1 MAFVNSLI
9 KKSRLSIAF
18 VALTFVAGSPG
29 LMAQLD
35 GPVWSNRTLNQSVP
49 PAPGNPVGPAFQ
61 SGAPG
66 AVSHRAGGFPIPA
79 EASPDVAA
87 RQGKLAEALSQVR
100 ALQRAE
106 PNNVGHR
113 IREARYL
120 SWLGRHYTSA
130 NRSRAILREH
140 PNHVEAL
147 TAYGT
152 ELYWQGNWREAQ
164 SVFAQAIKLGDDND
178 ISPRLGYLKVLVKT
192 GRASDAYRQAM
203 DLDQATGRLD
213 PELGMFI
220 AESLGEIGMY
230 REGSGYAQRP
240 TNDQDILVRQ
250 SAFAAKTRIAG
261 ADKRS
266 VAGLVHQGMRS
277 QNSYEGEL
285 SRGDLLLRSGNL
297 GDAAASYQRATQMRP
312 EQEGAYLGLARVAR
326 NAGHHNDALSGYRRA
341 VQVNPESISGWIG
354 IAEMSRFAGNTAAAW
369 QALETAQSIAPQSAL
384 VYREKLRLAHSQKDR
399 ERFHAVLDEYRHTQP
414 TDAHVVLWTE
424 RWAADRK
431 RPVNDGA
438 LQSILDPMA
447 PDLNAQAL
455 ELLRRNGAAS
465 WKRVSTAVPAA
476 PSPMLDEPAQ
486 RELSKRI
493 HTLSPDIV
501 NLRVGYEYSDI
512 KDTSNL
518 GADRTDWHEGYI
530 TGYWR
535 EKLGN
540 TFSFDYR
547 VYHRFD
553 SNAQELQGGWSRH
566 VSPRWILGAR
576 LGGAFSGSFI
586 PRWRAGAEATFLQND
601 RLSWNVRYNHLRFAD
616 EPVNQFVPGVTWK
629 WNDRFTSTGRLYI
642 THNAPKNDVSNTG
655 VSAYFDLLYT
665 VAANSS
671 AKIFY
676 SFGDENATTLVQDLI
691 GDKNFQSAGIELRL
705 GINQHWAIIPSYRFE
720 RHNLF
725 DLHAVAL
732 ALNRQF

>member
-49 PAPGNPVGPAFQ
+49 PVPGNPVGPAFQ

-66 AVSHRAGGFPIPA
+66 AVSHRAGGFSIPA

-178 ISPRLGYLKVLVKT
+178 ISPRLGYLKVL
-192 GRASDAYRQAM
+192 
-203 DLDQATGRLD
+203 
-213 PELGMFI
+213 
-220 AESLGEIGMY
+220 
-230 REGSGYAQRP
+230 
-240 TNDQDILVRQ
+240 
-250 SAFAAKTRIAG
+250 
-261 ADKRS
+261 
-266 VAGLVHQGMRS
+266 
-277 QNSYEGEL
+277 
-285 SRGDLLLRSGNL
+285 
-297 GDAAASYQRATQMRP
+297 
-312 EQEGAYLGLARVAR
+312 
-326 NAGHHNDALSGYRRA
+326 
-341 VQVNPESISGWIG
+341 
-354 IAEMSRFAGNTAAAW
+354 
-369 QALETAQSIAPQSAL
+369 
-384 VYREKLRLAHSQKDR
+384 
-399 ERFHAVLDEYRHTQP
+399 
-414 TDAHVVLWTE
+414 
-424 RWAADRK
+424 
-431 RPVNDGA
+431 
-438 LQSILDPMA
+438 
-447 PDLNAQAL
+447 
-455 ELLRRNGAAS
+455 
-465 WKRVSTAVPAA
+465 
-476 PSPMLDEPAQ
+476 
-486 RELSKRI
+486 
-493 HTLSPDIV
+493 
-501 NLRVGYEYSDI
+501 
-512 KDTSNL
+512 
-518 GADRTDWHEGYI
+518 
-530 TGYWR
+530 
-535 EKLGN
+535 
-540 TFSFDYR
+540 
-547 VYHRFD
+547 
-553 SNAQELQGGWSRH
+553 
-566 VSPRWILGAR
+566 
-576 LGGAFSGSFI
+576 
-586 PRWRAGAEATFLQND
+586 
-601 RLSWNVRYNHLRFAD
+601 
-616 EPVNQFVPGVTWK
+616 
-629 WNDRFTSTGRLYI
+629 
-642 THNAPKNDVSNTG
+642 
-655 VSAYFDLLYT
+655 YT

-671 AKIFY
+671 AKTFY

-691 GDKNFQSAGIELRL
+691 GDKNFQSGGIELRL

>member
-1 MAFVNSLI
+1 MAFVNSTTKTNRFPI
-9 KKSRLSIAF
+9 TI
-18 VALTFVAGSPG
+18 VAILLAAAPVGTQ
-29 LMAQLD
+29 AQLD
-35 GPVWSNRTLNQSVP
+35 GPVWSRGAPSQSASP
-49 PAPGNPVGPAFQ
+49 SYGAPTGPGFD
-61 SGAPG
+61 SGAPA
-66 AVSHRAGGFPIPA
+66 AVPRRAAGFPLPA

-87 RQGKLAEALSQVR
+87 RQGQLSQALSQVR

-106 PNNVGHR
+106 PENVGHR

-120 SWLGRHYTSA
+120 SWLARHYTAA
-130 NRSRAILREH
+130 NRFRAILREH
-140 PNHVEAL
+140 PNHVGAL
-147 TAYGT
+147 TAYGR

-164 SVFAQAIKLGDDND
+164 SVFAQAIKLADNKD
-178 ISPRLGYLKVLVKT
+178 IAPRVGYIKVLAKI

-203 DLDQATGRLD
+203 DLDRSTGQQD

-220 AESLGEIGMY
+220 ADSLGNIGMF
-230 REGSGYAQRP
+230 SASAGYARRP
-240 TNDQDILVRQ
+240 TNDRDILVRQ
-250 SAFAAKTRIAG
+250 AVFAAKTGVTGTDRRNRTSLIHQAMRG
-261 ADKRS
+261 QDS
-266 VAGLVHQGMRS
+266 YDGEVA
-277 QNSYEGEL
+277 
-285 SRGDLLLRSGNL
+285 RGDLLLRANAL
-297 GDAAASYQRATQMRP
+297 GDAAASYQRAIEMQP
-312 EQEGAYLGLARVAR
+312 EQEDAYLGLAHVSR
-326 NAGHHNDALSGYRRA
+326 NAGHQDDALSGYRRA
-341 VQVNPESISGWIG
+341 VQVNSESIAGWIG
-354 IAEMSRFAGNTAAAW
+354 ISEMSRFSGKPEAAW
-369 QALETAQSIAPQSAL
+369 QALETANSIAPQSAL
-384 VYREKLRLAHSQKDR
+384 VYREKLRLAHSQKDAD
-399 ERFHAVLDEYRHTQP
+399 RFHATLDEYRHTQP
-414 TDAHVVLWTE
+414 NDAHVVLWTE

-465 WKRVSTAVPAA
+465 WKTVSSAVPAA
-476 PSPMLDEPAQ
+476 PSPLLDQPAQ
-486 RELSKRI
+486 EELSRRI
-493 HTLSPDIV
+493 HTLSPDVV
-501 NLRVGYEYSDI
+501 NLRIGYEYSDI

-518 GADRTDWHEGYI
+518 GADRTDWHEGYV

-535 EKLGN
+535 QKLGN

-566 VSPRWILGAR
+566 LSPRWILGAR
-576 LGGAFSGSFI
+576 LGGAFTGSFI
-586 PRWRAGAEATFLQND
+586 PRWRAGAEASFLQND
-601 RLSWNVRYNHLRFAD
+601 RLSWNLRYNHLRFAD

-655 VSAYFDLLYT
+655 VSAYFDLAYA
-665 VAANSS
+665 VASHSS

-676 SFGDENATTLVQDLI
+676 SFGDENATTLVQELI

-705 GINQHWAIIPSYRFE
+705 GINEHWAVIPSYRFE

-725 DLHAVAL
+725 DFHAIAL
-732 ALNRQF
+732 ALNHQF